1 MKMLN
6 ELIEKRYSPY
16 SFSDRQIEKGT
27 IYNLFDTARFSPSAY
42 NEQPWRF
49 IIASKSNEEIYNNI
63 LETLVDANKEWA
75 KQASSL
81 ILTIAQNNFSKNG
94 KKNYHAEYDLGQSVA
109 YLTLKATELDI
120 FVHQMSGFSRD
131 KAIELFN
138 IPEGYTPVSV
148 IALGYKNI
156 DDQKPEK
163 GRKEISEFVFENSF

>member
-1 MKMLN
+1 MLN

-49 IIASKSNEEIYNNI
+49 IIASKSNEVTYNNI
-63 LETLVDANKEWA
+63 LETLVDANREWA

-94 KKNYHAEYDLGQSVA
+94 KKNYHAEYDLGQSA
-109 YLTLKATELDI
+109 NTKSNGA
-120 FVHQMSGFSRD
+120 
-131 KAIELFN
+131 
-138 IPEGYTPVSV
+138 
-148 IALGYKNI
+148 
-156 DDQKPEK
+156 
-163 GRKEISEFVFENSF
+163 